1 MASWRAPG
9 SLLEAPG
16 LDFPGSGADF
26 FEIFA
31 CLGAGGLEAVP
42 PEIPPAIP
50 PEILA
55 SSHQE
60 WPRIA
65 QCQERQKRQELPRVK
80 IASPERPEQK
90 VGAGGPR
97 RGGFNGI
104 GAKLAILASQ
114 NFIFL
119 QERQN
124 EAKRYFKS
132 ASRTPKRP

>member
-16 LDFPGSGADF
+16 LDFPGSGGDF

-31 CLGAGGLEAVP
+31 CFGARGLEAVP

-80 IASPERPEQK
+80 ILSPERPEQK
-90 VGAGGPR
+90 VGAGGPAP
-97 RGGFNGI
+97 GVIQWNW
-104 GAKLAILASQ
+104 SQ
-114 NFIFL
+114 VSDFGLPKFYIF
-119 QERQN
+119 
-124 EAKRYFKS
+124 A
-132 ASRTPKRP
+132 RTPK

>member
-9 SLLEAPG
+9 SLLKAPG
-16 LDFPGSGADF
+16 LDFPGSGGHF

-31 CLGAGGLEAVP
+31 CFGARGLEAVS

-80 IASPERPEQK
+80 ILSPERPEQK
-90 VGAGGPR
+90 VGAGAP

>member
-16 LDFPGSGADF
+16 LDFPGAGGHF

-31 CLGAGGLEAVP
+31 CFGARGLEAVS

-50 PEILA
+50 PENLA

-80 IASPERPEQK
+80 ILSPERPEQK
-90 VGAGGPR
+90 VGTGAPPPGGIQW
-97 RGGFNGI
+97 NW
-104 GAKLAILASQ
+104 SQ
-114 NFIFL
+114 VSDFGLPKFYIF
-119 QERQN
+119 
-124 EAKRYFKS
+124 A
-132 ASRTPKRP
+132 RTPK